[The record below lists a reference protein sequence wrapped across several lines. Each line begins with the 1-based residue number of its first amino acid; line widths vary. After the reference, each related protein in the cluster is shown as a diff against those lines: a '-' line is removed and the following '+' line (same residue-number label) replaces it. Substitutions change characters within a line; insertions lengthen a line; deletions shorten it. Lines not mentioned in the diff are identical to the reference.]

1 MSERFQI
8 LILILALLSFSTC
21 SGPNQENEQSQQKDP
36 DTKSQKSIIDDPHSY
51 AKPWQAVIDHLEL
64 NIEVNFEEKQISG
77 TASYRITNKTQA
89 DSIYLDTR
97 NLTIKEV
104 TLGENGTTSTGYTLG
119 EKQKHMGRPMAIDIG
134 PKTKWINIQYQTN
147 PDAGAL
153 QWLDPKQTEGGEHPY
168 LFTQS
173 QAILARTWIPIQD
186 GPGIRFT
193 YDARVKVPEGLMAL
207 MSAEN
212 PKQKAEDGVYEFEMK
227 QPIPAYL
234 MALAIGNIEF
244 EPIGEKTG
252 VYTEPG
258 LMKASVHE
266 FGNLD
271 SMMAVAENLWGSYKW
286 GRYDLLVLPPSFPFG
301 GMENPRLSFITPTI
315 LAGDRSLT
323 ALVAHELAHSWSG
336 NLVTNATWNDF
347 WINEGFTMYAEWRIM
362 EELKG
367 DDYENMLT
375 KLAYQGLEK
384 HMAEIGADNP
394 MTKLHMDL
402 EGQDPD
408 DALTPIPY
416 DKGGFLLK
424 RIEEV
429 FGREKFTNFLKKYFE
444 EFTFETMNSDQ
455 FIQYYREH
463 LVKGDTAKANKVAIE
478 EWVYGTGLPKNATEP
493 NSERLQQVAKSL
505 DKWQNGN
512 KPVKSLDTEDW
523 SAHEW
528 QYFLTNLPEQLNIE
542 QMKTLDKAFGFTNS
556 NNSEIQAD
564 WYELALKNDYEPAYN
579 KIKAFLKNVGRRKFL
594 TPLYE
599 AMMASGKE
607 SMAKNIYE
615 EARPNY
621 HTISK
626 TSIDQIVKKKEGE
639 TGNY

>member
-1 MSERFQI
+1 MNKHLLLMIAIGAS
-8 LILILALLSFSTC
+8 LSFSTC
-21 SGPNQENEQSQQKDP
+21 TGPKENHEKNSEKSSDTTSEQSY
-36 DTKSQKSIIDDPHSY
+36 TDDPHSY

-64 NIEVNFEEKQISG
+64 AIELNFDKEQISG
-77 TASYRITNKTQA
+77 TASYRIINKSGA

-97 NLTIKEV
+97 NLTIEEV
-104 TLGENGTTSTGYTLG
+104 TLGENNPAKTGYSLG
-119 EKQKHMGRPMAIDIG
+119 EKQKHMGRPLVIDIESG
-134 PKTKWINIQYQTN
+134 TKWVNIQYQTS

-153 QWLDPKQTEGGEHPY
+153 QWLDPKQTKGGEDPY

-173 QAILARTWIPIQD
+173 QAILARSWIPIQD

-193 YDARVKVPEGLMAL
+193 YDAKVKVPKGLMAL

-212 PKQKAEDGVYEFEMK
+212 PKEKSEDGVYEFQMK

-234 MALAIGNIEF
+234 MALAVGDIEF

-271 SMMAVAENLWGSYKW
+271 SMMAVSENLWGAYEW
-286 GRYDLLVLPPSFPFG
+286 DRYDLLVLPPSFPFG

-384 HMAEIGADNP
+384 HIAEIGKDDP

-429 FGREKFTNFLKKYFE
+429 FGRERFTNFLRQYFE
-444 EFTFETMNSDQ
+444 TKAFETMNSEQ
-455 FIQYYREH
+455 FIEYYRDN
-463 LVKGDTAKANKVAIE
+463 LVKGDTALANKVAIE
-478 EWVYGTGLPKNATEP
+478 EWIYGTGLPDNAPEP
-493 NSERLQQVAKSL
+493 ESERLQQVSESL
-505 DKWQNGN
+505 DKWQNGD
-512 KPVKSLDTEDW
+512 KPAKSLNTENW

-528 QYFLTNLPEQLNIE
+528 QYFLTNLPEQLDMDR
-542 QMKTLDKAFGFTNS
+542 MKALDQAFNFTNS

-564 WYELALKNDYEPAYN
+564 WYELALKNDYEPAYGAVE
-579 KIKAFLKNVGRRKFL
+579 AFLINVGRRKFL

-607 SMAKNIYE
+607 NMAKGIYE
-615 EARPNY
+615 KARPNY
-621 HTISK
+621 HTIAK
-626 TSIDQIVKKKEGE
+626 TSIDQVVKEEEGE
-639 TGNY
+639 SSGY